1 MGQTHPKELSR
12 CSAAGAVPGS
22 GLSVPPPTPGKQKGA
37 ARELRGTRSR
47 GGLRFPTGLNRAG
60 ESGSDSGEGSQG
72 RTGAGRSRPAAA
84 AQRGS
89 AGGFRGAAVGLG
101 GTGTPESSREFVP
114 ISGWVGVGRYGG
126 SRGARDYGVW
136 EMLGGCGERAPARS
150 PAASLHAPR
159 ALGFLREGFAA
170 APVGTRRNG
179 AAPRGSAGLACSC
192 EQSNL

>member
-1 MGQTHPKELSR
+1 MLGCRHRPW
-12 CSAAGAVPGS
+12 AG
-22 GLSVPPPTPGKQKGA
+22 SVCPPPTPGKQKGA

-126 SRGARDYGVW
+126 SRGARDYGEW
-136 EMLGGCGERAPARS
+136 EMLGGCGMEERTGLRGKGSCTTSCRVPAR
-150 PAASLHAPR
+150 PAGAGIPQG
-159 ALGFLREGFAA
+159 GFRCRSRGYPKE
-170 APVGTRRNG
+170 
-179 AAPRGSAGLACSC
+179 RGSPEG
-192 EQSNL
+192 QRRTRVFV